1 MIVIKI
7 SLYLPVYEELFQPS
21 SCIMRLRIVTWPRYN
36 NCVPVFRH
44 TSNSMKYSKRVI
56 LAIYLNIA
64 DVFVA
69 CCERVDGSDSDDGV
83 LK

>member
-36 NCVPVFRH
+36 NGVPVFRH
-44 TSNSMKYSKRVI
+44 TMSLFNRI
-56 LAIYLNIA
+56 LAPMIYK
-64 DVFVA
+64 
-69 CCERVDGSDSDDGV
+69 S
-83 LK
+83 